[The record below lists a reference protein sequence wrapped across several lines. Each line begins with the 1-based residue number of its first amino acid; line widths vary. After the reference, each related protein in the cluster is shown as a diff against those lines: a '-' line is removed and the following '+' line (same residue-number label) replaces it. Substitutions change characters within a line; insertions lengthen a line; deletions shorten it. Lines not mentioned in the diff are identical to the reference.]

1 MIDSERLVHVAFK
14 PGLTEEVLHLPRA
27 EPRPDV
33 SVFVAHPQA
42 YGCST
47 SSVIVTVPPGLT
59 TRTISRSV
67 AAGYSPWWSTMLAN
81 AASTE
86 PSSKGSQETSPVT
99 RSTLG
104 RPRARRFSRATPSI
118 AGASSM
124 PTTRLTRGAIPAT
137 ESFPVPQPQGG
148 AVGRV
153 QPASTDRA
161 ALRGFAHLHH
171 GAERSWERLLLTRCA
186 SVAIHVPS
194 LANDHPRRHPIER
207 FLRLSIAPI
216 HPSAWK
222 ALCESLKT
230 PYKRSSHPEPTK
242 TALIRNAH
250 ES

>member
-1 MIDSERLVHVAFK
+1 MS
-14 PGLTEEVLHLPRA
+14 
-27 EPRPDV
+27 
-33 SVFVAHPQA
+33 
-42 YGCST
+42 
-47 SSVIVTVPPGLT
+47 
-59 TRTISRSV
+59 
-67 AAGYSPWWSTMLAN
+67 
-81 AASTE
+81 
-86 PSSKGSQETSPVT
+86 
-99 RSTLG
+99 
-104 RPRARRFSRATPSI
+104 PSI

-124 PTTRLTRGAIPAT
+124 PTSRLTRGAVPVT
-137 ESFPVPQPQGG
+137 EPVPVPQPQGG

-161 ALRGFAHLHH
+161 APRRFAYLHH
-171 GAERSWERLLLTRCA
+171 GAERSWERLLLTRRA

-194 LANDHPRRHPIER
+194 LAHDHPRQHPIGR

-222 ALCESLKT
+222 KLCEFMKT